1 MEKVKLLVKLTFQ
14 KNGSPEVQPLIALKK
29 LGTSSEDIIREAI
42 VKDMGYFDGDNA
54 AKLDNLVYQ
63 LSNGNY
69 CDLDKDYRFVLWNLK
84 VY

>member
-1 MEKVKLLVKLTFQ
+1 MEKTKLLVKLTYRDSGIVES
-14 KNGSPEVQPLIALKK
+14 KPLIALKK
-29 LGTSSEDIIREAI
+29 MGITSRKPIMEAI
-42 VKDMGYFDGDNA
+42 VKEMGHFDGDNA

-69 CDLDKDYRFVLWNLK
+69 CDLGKDYRFVLWNLN